1 MKSSLAK
8 GRKLFKRE
16 AFGRNLIRK
25 ISLDSNYRGGNLF
38 LLGSVSSGCI
48 LDFSFYEFRDYI
60 LRMARGGGIGMV
72 FPPFSD
78 LFSDFFWF
86 FSGFLIFLFQF
97 ETIVPVDNEKWSF
110 SGGKR
115 QSSPFYTSGT
125 FLNP

>member
-1 MKSSLAK
+1 MYFSIFRFTNFEITS
-8 GRKLFKRE
+8 
-16 AFGRNLIRK
+16 FGWQEGVVLEW
-25 ISLDSNYRGGNLF
+25 F
-38 LLGSVSSGCI
+38 
-48 LDFSFYEFRDYI
+48 
-60 LRMARGGGIGMV
+60 

-115 QSSPFYTSGT
+115 QNSPFYTSGT